1 MPKARVVPYPA
12 EFRQKIVDLFRAGR
26 SVKELAAEFEPSEQT
41 IRNWV
46 AQADANE
53 GKRKDVLS
61 SAEREELVK
70 LRRENKQLKLER
82 EILSKA
88 TAWFARE
95 ADTKPKRSSDS

>member
-1 MPKARVVPYPA
+1 MPKARVPYPA
-12 EFRQKIVDLFRAGR
+12 EFRQKIVDLVRAGR
-26 SVKELAAEFEPSEQT
+26 GPAELAEEFEPSEQT

-53 GKRKDVLS
+53 GRRTDVVS

-95 ADTKPKRSSDS
+95 ATTTPKKSSGS